1 MCPSPRSAERY
12 TSELMEKNGA
22 IDSFP
27 HVISK
32 SAKCNEREA
41 AECIA
46 RGIYKKQE
54 EAFTSI
60 VLEKGMNMGKSRKRK
75 GMIAEPTPFYF
86 LKKSL
91 LHR

>member
-1 MCPSPRSAERY
+1 
-12 TSELMEKNGA
+12 MEKNGA

-46 RGIYKKQE
+46 IGIYKKQE

-60 VLEKGMNMGKSRKRK
+60 VLEKGMNMGKSWKRK
-75 GMIAEPTPFYF
+75 GMIAERTPFFF
-86 LKKSL
+86 LKESPM
-91 LHR
+91 HR